1 MWVCSS
7 ERPLH
12 VDELCHALAVEIGSQ
27 EFDPDNVP
35 LIATLLSCCQGL
47 ITVDQ
52 NASTVRLIH
61 YTLREYLSTH
71 SDLFP
76 MAHSTIAETCLTY
89 LNSQQ
94 AGKLAS
100 HPLPGDRSI
109 AFLKYSSRHW
119 GTRAKREFSDRTM
132 SLALKILSRY
142 EDHISATSLL
152 RQSRDGYDFVGS
164 SLFSG
169 LHCASFFGI
178 VELAT

>member
-1 MWVCSS
+1 MNNGVGLGDTYDALGGAYGASLERIKAQDRERAKLALATLMWVCYS
-7 ERPLH
+7 ERPLQ

-52 NASTVRLIH
+52 KASTVRLIH
-61 YTLREYLSTH
+61 YTLRECLSTH

-94 AGKLAS
+94 AGKLS
-100 HPLPGDRSI
+100 PYPPR
-109 AFLKYSSRHW
+109 
-119 GTRAKREFSDRTM
+119 
-132 SLALKILSRY
+132 
-142 EDHISATSLL
+142 
-152 RQSRDGYDFVGS
+152 
-164 SLFSG
+164 
-169 LHCASFFGI
+169 
-178 VELAT
+178 